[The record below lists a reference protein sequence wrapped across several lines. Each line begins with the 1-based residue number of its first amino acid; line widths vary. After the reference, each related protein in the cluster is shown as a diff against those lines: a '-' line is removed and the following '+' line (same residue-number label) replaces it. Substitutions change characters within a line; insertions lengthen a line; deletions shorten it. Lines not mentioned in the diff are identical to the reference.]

1 MWGNGFNFQGWGG
14 MWGLPVAAG
23 IVLLVIWAVRAFGN
37 KASRDGSAGDTGI
50 LPTRAPQSA
59 ARQTL
64 DERYAKGELTTEQ
77 YQERL
82 NVLGETKP

>member
-14 MWGLPVAAG
+14 MWGVPVAAG
-23 IVLLVIWAVRAFGN
+23 IVFLVILTVRAFGN
-37 KASRDGSAGDTGI
+37 KASRDGSAGDTET
-50 LPTRAPQSA
+50 LPTRAPRSA

-64 DERYAKGELTTEQ
+64 DERYAKGELTTKQ

-82 NVLGETKP
+82 NVLGETTP